1 MCIYIME
8 NDLSILPV
16 KPMEEENRARRDI
29 HPNLPDINKGSLLL
43 LVSPV
48 RTGKSTILSNL
59 LLNPN
64 FMRDAFDI
72 VYIISNTI
80 HNDDTSRFLKEQ
92 LPETIWDNYSDEIIQ
107 NIINYQKTFPKKKM
121 PKIAI
126 ILDDF
131 LGIKQ
136 NSMIYFLASRFR
148 HYNIGLLCMATQLLR
163 GVPTVIRQNATH
175 AIFGSPNPN
184 SQEMEKICEEF
195 GSLYEGKDNFLALYN
210 QAAQKRFDFLYL
222 DLHNNPTRAF
232 RNFGEQIYQGKSNEE
247 RNDAMTLDE

>member
-1 MCIYIME
+1 MDS
-8 NDLSILPV
+8 DLTVLPV
-16 KPMEEENRARRDI
+16 KPLTEENRAKREI
-29 HPNLPDINKGSLLL
+29 HPNLPDINRGSLLL
-43 LVSPV
+43 LVSPI

-64 FMRDAFDI
+64 MMRDAFDI

-92 LPETIWDNYSDEIIQ
+92 FPETIWSEYSDEIIQ

-126 ILDDF
+126 IMDDF

-184 SQEMEKICEEF
+184 TQEMEKICEEF
-195 GSLYEGKDNFLALYN
+195 GSLYEGKDNFLNLYN
-210 QAAQKRFDFLYL
+210 RAAQKRYDFLYCV
-222 DLHNNPTRAF
+222 LHNNPTRAF
-232 RNFGEQIYQGKSNEE
+232 RNFGEQIYQGKTNEE
-247 RNDAMTLDE
+247 RNDDVKIDN

>member
-1 MCIYIME
+1 M
-8 NDLSILPV
+8 NSNLDILPV
-16 KPMEEENRARRDI
+16 VPMTEENKARREI

-92 LPETIWDNYSDEIIQ
+92 FPETIWDNYSDEIIQ

-121 PKIAI
+121 PKVAL

-195 GSLYEGKDNFLALYN
+195 GNLYEGKDNFLRLYN

-222 DLHNNPTRAF
+222 DLHSNPTKAY
-232 RNFGEQIYQGKSNEE
+232 RNFGELIYQGKSNEE
-247 RNDAMTLDE
+247 RNDTLTLDN

>member
-1 MCIYIME
+1 MD

-16 KPMEEENRARRDI
+16 KPMEEENRAKRDI

-92 LPETIWDNYSDEIIQ
+92 FPETIWSEYSDEIIQ

-121 PKIAI
+121 PKIAL

-136 NSMIYFLASRFR
+136 NSMIYCLASRFR
-148 HYNIGLLCMATQLLR
+148 HYHIGLLCLATQLLR

-195 GSLYEGKDNFLALYN
+195 GSLYEGKDNFLKLYN
-210 QAAQKRFDFLYL
+210 RAAQKRFDFLYL

-232 RNFGEQIYQGKSNEE
+232 RNFGELIYQGKSNEE
-247 RNDAMTLDE
+247 RNEAMTLDD